1 MKVAI
6 TGLAG
11 FIGSTLAKQ
20 LKNNGHDVVG
30 FDNYNDYYDVNL
42 KHKRANIL
50 KSEYDIT
57 VNNIDLMD
65 SRGLTDFFV
74 YEKPDMVVHLAAYAG
89 VRHSMEAPMKY
100 VMNNIVGS
108 QNLIQAMEA
117 ANVNNVIFAS
127 TSCTMHGNP
136 LPWNE
141 QEKLGPQ
148 LNPYGYSKSCNENQF
163 FTSNIENTIGL
174 RFFTVYGPW
183 GRPDMAL
190 FDFTRAIMADETIK
204 VFNFGDMKRDFT
216 YVDDIVNGIEI
227 VMNNMTNRDIYN
239 IGYGEQV
246 QLMDFI
252 SEIEKNLG
260 KEAKKDFV
268 AQHPADAKE
277 TWSDTTKLQKLGYK
291 PTTPISVGVK
301 NFIDWYKG
309 FYI

>member
-1 MKVAI
+1 MYGKSPCKK
-6 TGLAG
+6 
-11 FIGSTLAKQ
+11 FPF
-20 LKNNGHDVVG
+20 HE
-30 FDNYNDYYDVNL
+30 NL
-42 KHKRANIL
+42 ELNPLNFYGQTKLINENIS
-50 KSEYDIT
+50 KI
-57 VNNIDLMD
+57 
-65 SRGLTDFFV
+65 
-74 YEKPDMVVHLAAYAG
+74 YEK
-89 VRHSMEAPMKY
+89 
-100 VMNNIVGS
+100 NFNIK
-108 QNLIQAMEA
+108 A
-117 ANVNNVIFAS
+117 
-127 TSCTMHGNP
+127 
-136 LPWNE
+136 
-141 QEKLGPQ
+141 
-148 LNPYGYSKSCNENQF
+148 
-163 FTSNIENTIGL
+163 IGL
-174 RFFTVYGPW
+174 RFFTVYGPY
-183 GRPDMAL
+183 GRPDMSL
-190 FDFTRAIMADETIK
+190 FKFTKSILSKKPIQL
-204 VFNFGDMKRDFT
+204 FNHGNHTRDFT